1 MKRPSDALN
10 ADSMNVRDGGKQ
22 PFLRDTVW
30 QGNVQRLVTSAGVQ
44 KGMKTVLEER
54 GVNTSGMNAQKMR
67 EELQQFQVS

>member
-1 MKRPSDALN
+1 MKRRSDALN

>member
-1 MKRPSDALN
+1 
-10 ADSMNVRDGGKQ
+10 MNVRDGGKQ